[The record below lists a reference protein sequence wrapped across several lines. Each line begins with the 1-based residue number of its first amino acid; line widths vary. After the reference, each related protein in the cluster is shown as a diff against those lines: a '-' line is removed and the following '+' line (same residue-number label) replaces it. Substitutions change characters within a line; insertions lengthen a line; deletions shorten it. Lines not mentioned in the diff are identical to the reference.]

1 MSMSFSEGKKAVR
14 MRRAR
19 MAGHL
24 TLMPP
29 DCRSQ
34 EGMNVATAISRQF
47 SLDARVTKSQEIES
61 RVHRVTR

>member
-1 MSMSFSEGKKAVR
+1 MSLSFSEGKKAVR

-29 DCRSQ
+29 DCRSKAQ

-61 RVHRVTR
+61 RDV